1 MDKEHINQIN
11 NILKTIAEEELINKY
26 SNVDTIELIKIL
38 SIRVNSNLYVQCL
51 ECYNENDEFPY
62 FGLELNFKMVC
73 DIPLCKRHRKHIP
86 VENNQT
92 PH

>member
-1 MDKEHINQIN
+1 MDKYQINQIN

-51 ECYNENDEFPY
+51 ECYNENNEFPY
-62 FGLELNFKMVC
+62 FGLELNFRMVC
-73 DIPLCKRHRKHIP
+73 ELPLCKRHRQKYACK
-86 VENNQT
+86 NN
-92 PH
+92 